1 MIFFPSHAVIPR
13 LFVCHM
19 AHRTYFSSLSLI
31 GKTADCLNVFNFLVP
46 RRGFLWIEPLSYARN
61 MIDVFHIN
69 LLILWLQKCN
79 FLLKFLLMATRQHLR
94 VFFTQSLSHIQI
106 TLYSVLGT
114 YNCVL
119 SKSCVCVCFGAS
131 EDFLQPFGCFVY
143 ASKFIY
149 VRESS
154 FQHVC
159 VCMLMFLCVC
169 FIFGVR
175 GTVMD
180 MTKVN
185 GVAFLQQTLAYSLPD
200 DQSNI

>member
-1 MIFFPSHAVIPR
+1 M
-13 LFVCHM
+13 
-19 AHRTYFSSLSLI
+19 
-31 GKTADCLNVFNFLVP
+31 
-46 RRGFLWIEPLSYARN
+46 
-61 MIDVFHIN
+61 
-69 LLILWLQKCN
+69 
-79 FLLKFLLMATRQHLR
+79 
-94 VFFTQSLSHIQI
+94 
-106 TLYSVLGT
+106 
-114 YNCVL
+114 L

-159 VCMLMFLCVC
+159 VCMVMFLCVC

-185 GVAFLQQTLAYSLPD
+185 GVAFLQQSLAYSLPD

>member
-1 MIFFPSHAVIPR
+1 M
-13 LFVCHM
+13 
-19 AHRTYFSSLSLI
+19 
-31 GKTADCLNVFNFLVP
+31 
-46 RRGFLWIEPLSYARN
+46 
-61 MIDVFHIN
+61 
-69 LLILWLQKCN
+69 
-79 FLLKFLLMATRQHLR
+79 
-94 VFFTQSLSHIQI
+94 
-106 TLYSVLGT
+106 
-114 YNCVL
+114 L

-185 GVAFLQQTLAYSLPD
+185 GVAFLQQSLAYSAWWPVKYLVIWWQGYSDHVRARQTAINILWKFDICNAVPCIFIRYARYKNNPRAREEWD
-200 DQSNI
+200 VKNKWFIRFIILQRQTGAVTFVKLKFHPETQSFVVK